1 MRWLESLNR
10 LMEGD
15 RPLSAVSGEALE
27 ISSLEGR
34 RRARARVVSLAVH
47 FLALIALVFLGN
59 PLPLPPEPPRNPQI
73 PRLVFL
79 IQPGPGGG
87 GGGGGERSTE
97 PPSVQKK
104 EGRDRARLA
113 VEVERPAAPAE
124 KIAKEEKPVEEEEK
138 LKAPVVAQSPD
149 EKEQKGILEG
159 PEQAVASA
167 GSGEGAGAGSGA
179 GAGIGPGR
187 GPGLGPGWG
196 GGFGGGAYRMG
207 SGVVPPVLRR
217 QVRPNY
223 TDHALA
229 KKIQG
234 SVTLEII
241 ILRDG
246 TVGDVR
252 VVKSLDSELDR
263 KAVEAVRQWLFAPG
277 RLQGQAVDVLAEVQ
291 VAFTLL

>member
-1 MRWLESLNR
+1 M
-10 LMEGD
+10 
-15 RPLSAVSGEALE
+15 SAVSGEPLE
-27 ISSLEGR
+27 MTSLEGPR
-34 RRARARVVSLAVH
+34 RSRARFGSLAVH
-47 FLALIALVFLGN
+47 ALVLTALVFFGN
-59 PLPLPPEPPRNPQI
+59 PLPAPPEPPKSI
-73 PRLVFL
+73 DLPRLVFL

-87 GGGGGERSTE
+87 GGGGGERSKE

-104 EGRDRARLA
+104 EGKDRARLA
-113 VEVERPAAPAE
+113 IQIERPKAPPE
-124 KIAKEEKPVEEEEK
+124 TLRKEEKPAEDEK
-138 LKAPVVAQSPD
+138 LKAPVVAQTPD
-149 EKEQKGILEG
+149 DKDQKGILEG
-159 PEQAVASA
+159 TEQAVASA
-167 GSGEGAGAGSGA
+167 GSGEGGGAGSGS
-179 GAGIGPGR
+179 GTGIGPGS

-217 QVRPNY
+217 QIRPTY

-234 SVTLEII
+234 NVRLEII
-241 ILRDG
+241 IRRDG
-246 TVGDVR
+246 TVGEVR

-277 RLQGQAVDVLAEVQ
+277 RFQGQPVDVLAEVQ